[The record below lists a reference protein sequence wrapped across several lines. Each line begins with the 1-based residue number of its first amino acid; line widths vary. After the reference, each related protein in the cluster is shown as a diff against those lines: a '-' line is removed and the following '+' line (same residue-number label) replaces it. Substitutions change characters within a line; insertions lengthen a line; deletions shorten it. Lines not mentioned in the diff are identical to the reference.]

1 MMDDEK
7 VEHDI
12 NTLYKKYNNL
22 SERVASMETA
32 KGYFRDL
39 VERNIAS
46 NEKLSETMHEVQMS
60 MVKMNEKMDNMKE
73 DFQEAVQQTDSKIKS
88 ATEQTDEKIRSVN
101 QKVEAIEEQGKFD
114 IWGAIKKY
122 FPWLIVLVGL
132 GIMYASRYIKF

>member
-32 KGYFRDL
+32 KGYFQDL

-60 MVKMNEKMDNMKE
+60 MVNMRE

-88 ATEQTDEKIRSVN
+88 ATEQTNEKIRSVN

-122 FPWLIVLVGL
+122 FPWLIDLVGL

>member
-1 MMDDEK
+1 MGDEK

-12 NTLYKKYNNL
+12 DSLYKKYNNL
-22 SERVASMETA
+22 SERVASIEAT
-32 KGYFRDL
+32 KSYFKDL

-88 ATEQTDEKIRSVN
+88 ATEQTNEKIKNVN

-114 IWGAIKKY
+114 IWGAIKKC
-122 FPWLIVLVGL
+122 FPWLVVLVGF
-132 GIMYASRYIKF
+132 GIMYASKYIKF